1 MLRTVGRITT
11 TVLVL
16 LAIGLVS
23 WFIYARVTGA
33 SLIVFRTGS
42 MSPAMPQGAMALT
55 HPLKATDVHIGDVV
69 TVQRPGSTLPI
80 THRVTQV
87 SLPAAEDNT
96 PVSPELR
103 ELTLQGDANKTPDA
117 RPYVVSEV
125 RKVNFAVP
133 HAGSVL
139 TVTQSPI
146 GVGALIIGLGVLV
159 TWAFWPPAAQR
170 NPQRREA

>member
-16 LAIGLVS
+16 LAVGLVS

-55 HPLKATDVHIGDVV
+55 HPHPAADVHVGDVV
-69 TVQRPGSTLPI
+69 TVRRPGSALPI

-87 SLPAAEDNT
+87 SLPSADDGL
-96 PVSPELR
+96 VSPELR

-117 RPYVVSEV
+117 RPYVVREV

-133 HAGSVL
+133 EVGNAL

-146 GVGALIIGLGVLV
+146 GMGLLIVTLGGLV
-159 TWAFWPPAAQR
+159 TWAFWPPPTQP
-170 NPQRREA
+170 NPQHRDE